1 MRWHAGMIPNV
12 PSHSN
17 KILPLLAVCS
27 AFALGGC
34 LHVTIEPMEVNARV
48 QMDVTLR
55 ADRVIE
61 QYLGELNRRRE
72 ALLQETP

>member
-1 MRWHAGMIPNV
+1 MFR
-12 PSHSN
+12 SLN

-27 AFALGGC
+27 SFALGGC
-34 LHVTIEPMEVNARV
+34 LHVKIEPMEVNARV